1 MALGTEYKNWQGF
14 EDVKEGISDIQ
25 LPLLL
30 AKSEIKRRYRR
41 STLGPFWIT
50 ISTAVTITTIGF
62 IFGKIFKSP
71 LSEFLPFIAAGLILW
86 NFISSTISDSC
97 DVFVQSEASI
107 KQLPLPLFT
116 YVEQLVI
123 RNFYIFLHNIV
134 IFPVVCFVTGRAL
147 GLNCFLSIPGII
159 LVLLNL
165 SWVSL
170 ALGIVCTR
178 YRDLAQ
184 IVKSILQILF
194 YVTPIIWMPNQVS
207 ARVASIFIELNPI
220 YHILSNVR
228 APLMNNQPS
237 MLNWIVSILVAVLGW
252 AVTIILFNHYKKR
265 IAYWL

>member
-1 MALGTEYKNWQGF
+1 MALGTKYKNWQGF
-14 EDVKEGISDIQ
+14 EDVKEGITNLQ

-30 AKSEIKRRYRR
+30 AKAEIKRRYRR

-62 IFGKIFKSP
+62 LFGRIFNSP
-71 LSEFLPFIAAGLILW
+71 LSEFLPFIAGGLILW
-86 NFISSTISDSC
+86 NFISSTIGDSC
-97 DVFVQSEASI
+97 SVFIQSEASI

-147 GLNCFLSIPGII
+147 GFNCFLAIPGIV

-165 SWVSL
+165 SWLSL
-170 ALGIVCTR
+170 TLGIVCAR
-178 YRDLAQ
+178 YRDLTQ
-184 IVKSILQILF
+184 IVQSILQILF
-194 YVTPIIWMPNQVS
+194 YVTPIIWMPGQVS
-207 ARVASIFIELNPI
+207 ARVASVFIELNPV
-220 YHILSNVR
+220 YHILSVVR
-228 APLMNNQPS
+228 TPLLNNQPT
-237 MLNWIVSILVAVLGW
+237 MLNWIVSAGVALIGW
-252 AVTIILFNHYKKR
+252 ICTIILFNRYKKR

>member
-1 MALGTEYKNWQGF
+1 MALETKYTNWQGL
-14 EDVKEGISDIQ
+14 EDVREGVKNVR

-30 AKSEIKRRYRR
+30 AKAEIKRRYRR

-86 NFISSTISDSC
+86 NFISSTINDSC
-97 DVFVQSEASI
+97 AVFVQSEAAI

-123 RNFYIFLHNIV
+123 RNFYIFGHNVV
-134 IFPVVCFVTGRAL
+134 IFPIVCLVTGRAI
-147 GLNCFLSIPGII
+147 GFNCLLAIPGIL

-165 SWVSL
+165 LWVSL
-170 ALGIVCTR
+170 SLGIVCAR
-178 YRDLAQ
+178 YRDLTQ
-184 IVKSILQILF
+184 IVQSILQILF
-194 YVTPIIWMPNQVS
+194 YVTPIIWMPDQVS
-207 ARVASIFIELNPI
+207 ARVASTFIELNPV
-220 YHILSNVR
+220 YHILSIVR
-228 APLMNNQPS
+228 TPLLNNQPS
-237 MLNWIVSILVAVLGW
+237 MLNWFVSTSVAVLGW
-252 AVTIILFNHYKKR
+252 FFTIFLFNRYKKR